1 MGVEQV
7 SFFACLCVLAK
18 TFRFGVLN
26 GPQRSKR
33 SEPDE
38 SLNEG
43 FGEFGKPMGGLS
55 RACDLVSLTAE
66 AIGQPSPASE

>member
-43 FGEFGKPMGGLS
+43 FGEFGKPMGGL
-55 RACDLVSLTAE
+55 V
-66 AIGQPSPASE
+66 